1 MWEIYAGIAVTSAIA
16 ALYTKIK
23 GKWIPKTK
31 HKYLELKDTDNFEY
45 SYTPKETMKN
55 KKDTYD
61 NIPGPASKFDGLF
74 KYGRRDNP
82 EIDPE
87 KQKKLREEIDRI
99 KEEER
104 ENKQNQQD
112 NRIGEVE
119 SDFNNRPSTFQSQE
133 TQPQRPSYNSYNNAS
148 NNASSNYSSP
158 KPNNAFMN
166 NSFTQPSNSFNT
178 QSTQNPQPRPT
189 STFGST
195 TANQPSNGSSF
206 LGSIMDSA
214 MQSNS
219 RNQQPQN
226 VTETTPQPQPISTWN
241 APQETVKKEEPA
253 KKEEKDKDWVP
264 MGLFGN

>member
-1 MWEIYAGIAVTSAIA
+1 MWELYAGIAITSAIA
-16 ALYTKIK
+16 ALYTKTK

-45 SYTPKETMKN
+45 SYTPKQTTKD

-82 EIDPE
+82 KIDPE
-87 KQKKLREEIDRI
+87 KQKKLMEEIDRI

-104 ENKQNQQD
+104 ENKQNLQD

-119 SDFNNRPSTFQSQE
+119 SDFNNRPSTFQTQE
-133 TQPQRPSYNSYNNAS
+133 TQPQKSYNSYNNTPNS
-148 NNASSNYSSP
+148 TSNYSNP

-166 NSFTQPSNSFNT
+166 NSFTQPTNPFNT
-178 QSTQNPQPRPT
+178 QNTQTIPPRPT
-189 STFGST
+189 SNFGSNGS
-195 TANQPSNGSSF
+195 NQASNGSSF

-214 MQSNS
+214 MQAKTREQQTQTINETIS
-219 RNQQPQN
+219 QPQ
-226 VTETTPQPQPISTWN
+226 STWPT
-241 APQETVKKEEPA
+241 PQETIKKEEPV
-253 KKEEKDKDWVP
+253 KKDDKDKDWVP